1 MRHTHKKAVHFRVSE
16 LLKKIYIYGK
26 NPKGLSVLRCF
37 ESLKFLLHFK
47 EADTRDQKP
56 CIMGMESEVG
66 K

>member
-1 MRHTHKKAVHFRVSE
+1 MNCKK
-16 LLKKIYIYGK
+16 KKKESGK

-56 CIMGMESEVG
+56 CIMGIVHTKEKKKSWETPVAG
-66 K
+66 LY